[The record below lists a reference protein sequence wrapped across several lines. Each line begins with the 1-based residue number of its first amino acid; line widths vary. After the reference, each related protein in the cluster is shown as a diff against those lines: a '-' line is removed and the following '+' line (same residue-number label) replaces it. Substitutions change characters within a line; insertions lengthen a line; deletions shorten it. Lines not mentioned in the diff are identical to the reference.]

1 MHSAIRTALLCLTLV
16 APVAVIGA
24 LVAGIGA
31 GASPSQDGSSVR
43 DYLLANPE
51 VVEEAMAALEQKREA
66 ETLARQ
72 ASAIETQGELIFNSE
87 HQAVVGNPDGA
98 ITLVEFFDYNCG
110 YCKRAEADMTALI
123 EANPDL
129 RVVLKE
135 LPILAPG
142 SVEAARVSVAVK
154 DIAPDAYAEFHRQ
167 LLLKPGAAD
176 GQKALSI
183 AEELGLD
190 RQALLRVANTPEV
203 TENLAEAQQ
212 LASTLGISGTPSYI
226 IANAVVPGARGYDA
240 LQGMVNSVRKC
251 GSTVC

>member
-1 MHSAIRTALLCLTLV
+1 MHSTIRTALLCLTLV

-31 GASPSQDGSSVR
+31 SASPPQDGTAVR
-43 DYLLANPE
+43 DYLLAHPE
-51 VVEEAMAALEQKREA
+51 VVEEAMAALDKKREA
-66 ETLARQ
+66 ETLAKQ
-72 ASAIETQGELIFNSE
+72 ASAIETQGERIFNSE
-87 HQAVVGNPDGA
+87 HQAVLGNPDGA

-110 YCKRAEADMTALI
+110 YCKRAEPDMTALI

-135 LPILAPG
+135 FPILAQG
-142 SVEAARVSVAVK
+142 SVEAARISVAVK
-154 DIAPDAYAEFHRQ
+154 DLAPASYLEFHRQ
-167 LLLKPGAAD
+167 LLLSPGAAD
-176 GQKALSI
+176 GRKALSI
-183 AEELGLD
+183 ATSMGLD
-190 RQALLRVANTPEV
+190 SKALLAAANTPEV

-212 LASTLGISGTPSYI
+212 LASELGISGTPSYI

-251 GSTVC
+251 GATVC